1 LSPSV
6 SDVDPQASAASDW
19 LPIDFGYVTINIDK
33 AWFAENKLA
42 LPTSLDQLAEP
53 EYAKLLVVE
62 NPATSSTGLAFL
74 TATVQ
79 AKGESAWTWWRALRA
94 GGVKVSNSWSDAYY
108 KDFTRNGGSR
118 PMVVSYLTSPAAEVF
133 YSDKPV
139 NVSPTANL
147 NLPGGVYAQIEGLS
161 LLTGGAKD
169 AATRQ
174 AAVDFMLFMRS
185 AAVQKALQTTMW
197 MWPAS
202 ATVAR
207 EPVMTFAGKAPTARA
222 VDAAVLDRDARNWVR
237 RFNQE
242 VVR

>member
-1 LSPSV
+1 
-6 SDVDPQASAASDW
+6 
-19 LPIDFGYVTINIDK
+19 
-33 AWFAENKLA
+33 
-42 LPTSLDQLAEP
+42 
-53 EYAKLLVVE
+53 
-62 NPATSSTGLAFL
+62 
-74 TATVQ
+74 
-79 AKGESAWTWWRALRA
+79 
-94 GGVKVSNSWSDAYY
+94 
-108 KDFTRNGGSR
+108 
-118 PMVVSYLTSPAAEVF
+118 
-133 YSDKPV
+133 
-139 NVSPTANL
+139 
-147 NLPGGVYAQIEGLS
+147 LS